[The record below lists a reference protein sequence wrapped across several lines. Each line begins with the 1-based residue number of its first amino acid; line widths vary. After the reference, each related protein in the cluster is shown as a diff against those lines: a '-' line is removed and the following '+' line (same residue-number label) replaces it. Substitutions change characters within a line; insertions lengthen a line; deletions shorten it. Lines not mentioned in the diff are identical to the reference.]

1 MAVPGAPVKGVNMI
15 GMSDKPL
22 DITFIARERLN
33 KGPNG
38 TAIVVNGDGTVV
50 SVQPDGSVQS
60 RPAGTAGPYETAT
73 VVGDKLV
80 YHSGGHIYAFALLS
94 SIPN

>member
-1 MAVPGAPVKGVNMI
+1 MI

-38 TAIVVNGDGTVV
+38 TAIVVNSDGTIV
-50 SVQPDGSVQS
+50 SVQPDGSIQS
-60 RPAGTAGPYETAT
+60 RPAGTAGPYETAKID
-73 VVGDKLV
+73 GNKLV
-80 YHSGGHIYAFALLS
+80 YHSGGHIYAFALLNEV
-94 SIPN
+94 PN